1 MTVWTHFWSPRNEL
15 KKSSNWLERGWKRVK
30 TCLNWF
36 GWNVYPLKLL
46 LLPTVSLAEI
56 SRSSSGEI
64 IKGER
69 NLSKSETPKFIIL
82 STFKSIDF
90 RQWWILLRRDSK
102 LMFPDGL
109 WLVDEALVAIW
120 LAENAL
126 SLASVWKPFLGD

>member
-1 MTVWTHFWSPRNEL
+1 MLTNLVLSVNYKTHQDTSITVSTHFDPFEMNW
-15 KKSSNWLERGWKRVK
+15 KKSSNWLKRGSKRVK
-30 TCLNWF
+30 TGLNWF

-69 NLSKSETPKFIIL
+69 NLSKSETPKLIIL
-82 STFKSIDF
+82 YTFKSIDF
-90 RQWWILLRRDSK
+90 RQWRILLRRDSK

-109 WLVDEALVAIW
+109 FPDGLKV
-120 LAENAL
+120 L
-126 SLASVWKPFLGD
+126 SR